1 MLLLKR
7 LVLFVVAVAVI
18 VMAVAVSG
26 LNTEKVTIN
35 LYFFQ
40 FELTLGFALIIA
52 LIGGLLTG
60 LLMSLFQFYMP
71 LKSEIRKLSR
81 KNYQQEKLNLEQKR
95 LEQIDAND

>member
-35 LYFFQ
+35 LYF